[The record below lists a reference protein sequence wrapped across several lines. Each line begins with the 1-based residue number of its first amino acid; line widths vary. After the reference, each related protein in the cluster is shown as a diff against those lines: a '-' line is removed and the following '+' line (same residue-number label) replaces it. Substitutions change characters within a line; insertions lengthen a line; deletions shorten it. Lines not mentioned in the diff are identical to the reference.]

1 MPDYPSTRVSS
12 PAVSLSAAKS
22 RAKAPFAVR
31 PPIESP
37 SGAAVLAGVR
47 RASREPGHRTS
58 TTRGSL
64 KKSPAEGASRTRI
77 RCAIYTRK
85 SSEEGLEQEFNSLD
99 AQREACEAFIRSQ
112 RHEGWIVLPELYDDP
127 GFSGGTMDRPALQRL
142 LAGVAARKIDAVVV
156 YKVDRLTRALSDFAK
171 IVEIFDA
178 NAVSFVS
185 VTQAFNTTTS
195 IGRLTLNVL
204 LSFAQ
209 FEREVTGERIRDKI
223 AASKKKGLWMGGLP
237 SLGYEVKDR
246 KLIVVE
252 EEAER
257 VRLIFR
263 RYLDLGC
270 VRALKDDLLA
280 QAVVSKQRV
289 FEDGRVSGGLPFS
302 RGALYHL
309 LQNPVYRGMIVHKD
323 QAYPGEHAAIVDQDL
338 WDAVQGKLQAN
349 GVERSEGQQK
359 TDHPAILTGVLFDAT
374 GGPMTPTHAVKKGVR
389 YRYYVSRHLVTGA
402 QSEDPGQR
410 LPAAGIE
417 NLVVARL
424 RAFLADPDAIVD
436 TLPVERRDAPT
447 RKRAAAA
454 AAQLIRSLDNPSMPS
469 REPFLLAMLRRVQIH
484 AARVEIELDAR
495 SLAGMLSGDRHAQ
508 EISIS
513 EGSAAPPR
521 SDFPAADGADGV
533 ETGSG
538 DPQPVHLVV
547 PVQLKRRGNEMKF
560 IVEGGAIAEEPRID
574 ENLVRLIVRARILA
588 QRYQDNPAATI
599 EDIAAGEGYGPTY
612 AGRLLRL
619 TSLAPDVVAAI
630 LDGRHPPEL
639 TANLLMA
646 DTRLPLEWSA
656 QRAVL
661 GFPAKAVAA

>member
-1 MPDYPSTRVSS
+1 MPN
-12 PAVSLSAAKS
+12 
-22 RAKAPFAVR
+22 
-31 PPIESP
+31 
-37 SGAAVLAGVR
+37 
-47 RASREPGHRTS
+47 HRS
-58 TTRGSL
+58 TTNRRESQ
-64 KKSPAEGASRTRI
+64 KERSSEGASRARI
-77 RCAIYTRK
+77 RCAVYTRK

-127 GFSGGTMDRPALQRL
+127 GLSGGTMDRPALQRL
-142 LAGVAARKIDAVVV
+142 LADVTARKIEAVVV
-156 YKVDRLTRALSDFAK
+156 YKVDRLTRSLSDFAK

-195 IGRLTLNVL
+195 MGRLTLNVL

-270 VRALKDDLLA
+270 VRALRDDLLA

-309 LQNPVYRGMIVHKD
+309 LQNPVYRGMIAHKG

-338 WDAVQGKLQAN
+338 WDAVQRKLRAN
-349 GVERSEGQQK
+349 GVERSDGRK
-359 TDHPAILTGVLFDAT
+359 SDSPAILTGVLFDAA
-374 GGPMTPTHAVKKGVR
+374 GEPMTPTHAAKKGVR
-389 YRYYVSRHLVTGA
+389 YRYYVSRHLVTGM
-402 QSEDPGQR
+402 QSGDPGQR
-410 LPAAGIE
+410 LPAPGLE
-417 NLVVARL
+417 NLVIARL
-424 RAFLADPDAIVD
+424 RAFLADPAAVD
-436 TLPVERRDAPT
+436 GALPEDRRDAPM
-447 RKRAAAA
+447 RKRASDAAA
-454 AAQLIRSLDNPSMPS
+454 ELIQILDDPSSTS
-469 REPFLLAMLRRVQIH
+469 REPFLRAVLTRVQVRLEGVEIQLDGRRV
-484 AARVEIELDAR
+484 AAALIKNRAE
-495 SLAGMLSGDRHAQ
+495 Q
-508 EISIS
+508 EKSAS
-513 EGSAAPPR
+513 EGLAATSLDLPV
-521 SDFPAADGADGV
+521 ADDVNKAQ
-533 ETGSG
+533 TGSG
-538 DPQPVHLVV
+538 QRELILLVV
-547 PVQLKRRGNEMKF
+547 PVRLKRRGNEMKF
-560 IVEGGAIAEEPRID
+560 VVEGGAIAEDPRID
-574 ENLVRLIVRARILA
+574 ESLVRLIVRGRILA
-588 QRYQDNPAATI
+588 RRFQDNPAATI
-599 EDIAAGEGYGPTY
+599 EDIAAGEGYGATY

-619 TSLAPDVVAAI
+619 TGLAPDIVAAI
-630 LDGRHPPEL
+630 LEGRQPPEL
-639 TANLLMA
+639 TANALMA

-656 QRAVL
+656 QRAAL
-661 GFPAKAVAA
+661 GFPARAVVP